1 MAQDQRMG
9 GEQLLDGAA
18 QRSRAFA
25 VNHAHRG
32 KTGEEC
38 IVQVLFE
45 EIARLVSGAADELQ
59 LVWDGGAALPTFG
72 PLPCAPLTVASPPSG
87 ERGRSTKPS
96 ALRGEGRVRGERKSV
111 V

>member
-59 LVWDGGAALPTFG
+59 LVGDGGSAGAG
-72 PLPCAPLTVASPPSG
+72 PLTVQPSPMLGAGPS
-87 ERGRSTKPS
+87 P
-96 ALRGEGRVRGERKSV
+96 LRGEGRGRGGGRGTLGA
-111 V
+111 